1 RPASPPPTTPA
12 PPPTPPLP
20 LHDALPISD
29 ANALERLGAAQRIA
43 DRHLLRRRH
52 DQRAVEPY
60 DLREGQLRVAGPR
73 RQVDEKIIQLAPRDV
88 VHELRDNLHD
98 DRAAPDRRRI
108 ALHDEPERHQLH
120 AVRLERLDLTA
131 LHFGL

>member
-73 RQVDEKIIQLAPRDV
+73 RQVDEKIIQLARSEE
-88 VHELRDNLHD
+88 HTSELQSRSDL
-98 DRAAPDRRRI
+98 
-108 ALHDEPERHQLH
+108 
-120 AVRLERLDLTA
+120 VCRLLLETKNIC
-131 LHFGL
+131 